1 MSHQIIGYARVS
13 TSHQQTDRQVDVLK
27 ENGCS
32 VVYNEVISSRTPED
46 QRPQLQACLQVLES
60 GDELVLTALSRLG
73 RTQLEVINRLHDL
86 QSRGVFV
93 KTVDGLINTKALG
106 KMAPLVIGLL
116 TGLNEVERELT
127 RERTKESIEYRKKI
141 GGNLGGRP
149 TLTKIKQDLIVRLRK
164 EGNSIRKIAEQ
175 TGVSSTAVHKTCKAG
190 GF

>member
-46 QRPQLQACLQVLES
+46 QRPQLQACLQVLET

-86 QSRGVFV
+86 QMQRSLCKNSQWTHKHKG
-93 KTVDGLINTKALG
+93 
-106 KMAPLVIGLL
+106 
-116 TGLNEVERELT
+116 T
-127 RERTKESIEYRKKI
+127 REDGTFGHRATDWV
-141 GGNLGGRP
+141 LHP
-149 TLTKIKQDLIVRLRK
+149 
-164 EGNSIRKIAEQ
+164 
-175 TGVSSTAVHKTCKAG
+175 
-190 GF
+190 